1 MDSVEEV
8 EDEDGEQKE
17 TEGDVGKDE
26 LHDSVLEMTEADVR
40 AHVEQSDSEHAHVGQ
55 DVHET

>member
-8 EDEDGEQKE
+8 EDDDGEQKK

-26 LHDSVLEMTEADVR
+26 LHDYVLEMTEEGVS